1 MNDSLVNN
9 KTYAAIFFD
18 WKFNTVNGFCPSNL
32 ERQFIE
38 YRKTINNS
46 FHLLHNESILILR
59 DSNKNCSIIDTA
71 IAFKNIIKQY
81 PMMASSVI
89 AIKNF
94 KAATLTFGAD
104 MANVINN

>member
-1 MNDSLVNN
+1 M
-9 KTYAAIFFD
+9 KI
-18 WKFNTVNGFCPSNL
+18 CPSSA
-32 ERQFIE
+32 
-38 YRKTINNS
+38 KG
-46 FHLLHNESILILR
+46 
-59 DSNKNCSIIDTA
+59 SNKNCSIIDTA

-104 MANVINN
+104 MVNVINN